1 VSFTVARQGPAIVSH
16 VSVPATLR
24 SVRLRLRL
32 PAGETLTDVRV
43 GSTPVP
49 FASDGT
55 IDLSG
60 LGTSFDVLAT
70 VAEQPTVPIAVAQ
83 Q

>member
-1 VSFTVARQGPAIVSH
+1 VRP
-16 VSVPATLR
+16 
-24 SVRLRLRL
+24 RLRLRL

-60 LGTSFDVLAT
+60 LGTSLDVFAT